1 MYNSRLISKKKKDI
15 KKTRDMWWEKKKFIE
30 AKDENSNL
38 LRERD
43 YILQGYKKVYISQP
57 N

>member
-1 MYNSRLISKKKKDI
+1 MYNSRLISKKERDKKDD
-15 KKTRDMWWEKKKFIE
+15 RDVAEKCIE

-43 YILQGYKKVYISQP
+43 YILQCYKKVYISQS